1 MLESAMTK
9 GSSTFAVARQVI
21 EWATD
26 VEPTLC
32 IQEDDVLPLCVGPM
46 RKVLTFSKSNFRN
59 SIDVKNAVT
68 NLGASNEKSIAAE
81 RKKKNNEIRSIR
93 LEIRRSLETEK
104 EIRIDLLSAMSQLQY
119 AEAENDRMLRDHD
132 ALNTGWKIHE
142 EINLKRNNEIHSWTR
157 NLDVCR
163 DLSKIES
170 VALTI
175 GGLRIRSANALTSS
189 KIDSSD
195 QLSTLKLQNMR
206 TTDRNSASLERTA
219 NQQTNAELHRAI
231 IADYA
236 DAARVSHFAAEK
248 YQDRI
253 IFDVEEDVF
262 FRNAVSL
269 ELASAEKSALKRCIS
284 EVF

>member
-1 MLESAMTK
+1 
-9 GSSTFAVARQVI
+9 
-21 EWATD
+21 
-26 VEPTLC
+26 
-32 IQEDDVLPLCVGPM
+32 
-46 RKVLTFSKSNFRN
+46 
-59 SIDVKNAVT
+59 
-68 NLGASNEKSIAAE
+68 
-81 RKKKNNEIRSIR
+81 
-93 LEIRRSLETEK
+93 
-104 EIRIDLLSAMSQLQY
+104 MSQLQY

-175 GGLRIRSANALTSS
+175 GGLRIRSANAL
-189 KIDSSD
+189 
-195 QLSTLKLQNMR
+195 